1 MKKISLTFLFLW
13 DNNFNK
19 NLVDEKALNPILK
32 KKLFRWWY
40 YFRIGF
46 STYLVFP
53 LSLFNTVV
61 VTYYLLITNFTVLK
75 QVFPSFL
82 IFLAFGIIVLLPLGV
97 LFGWFHFKKTYAYT
111 AEADISVEANP
122 YYYKAAPGITKE
134 LTIPSMAFHLKALIS
149 LLEKLGS
156 VSEEDKRIVNDLLKK
171 CERLMHG
178 EELR

>member
-1 MKKISLTFLFLW
+1 M
-13 DNNFNK
+13 
-19 NLVDEKALNPILK
+19 

-40 YFRIGF
+40 YFRTGF
-46 STYLVFP
+46 GTYLVFP

-61 VTYYLLITNFTVLK
+61 VTYYLLITNFAILK

-82 IFLAFGIIVLLPLGV
+82 IFLAFGITVILPLGV
-97 LFGWFHFKKTYAYT
+97 LFGWLHFKRTYAYT

-134 LTIPSMAFHLKALIS
+134 LTIPSTAFYLKALAS
-149 LLEKLGS
+149 LLEKLDS
-156 VSEEDKRIVNDLLKK
+156 LSEEDEKAVKELLKR
-171 CERLMHG
+171 CERLMRG